1 MGIGQW
7 MKIADAVGSVAQLIG
22 RGMGGSTEVS
32 GPASGAGALETRLA
46 GVVVAALREAFDR
59 DRDRLDLERAQI
71 ESERRRAEQAL
82 GAELRRQAADRAL
95 GQLRLI
101 AVMAIGVWMLSAPLA
116 IWLDG
121 MRAPLPRV
129 LLGCGW
135 AFAFAALGCA
145 FAGWQRTAFWTVS
158 TGDSLVTVPPRSAA
172 ASTAP
177 WLLLLAL
184 ALVGASLL
192 VAL

>member
-7 MKIADAVGSVAQLIG
+7 MKVADAVGTVAQLIG
-22 RGMGGSTEVS
+22 RRIGGAADMS
-32 GPASGAGALETRLA
+32 GPVPGGGAIETRLA
-46 GVVVAALREAFDR
+46 GVVVAALKEAFDR
-59 DRDRLDLERAQI
+59 DRVRMDLERAHI

-82 GAELRRQAADRAL
+82 EAELRRQAGERAL
-95 GQLRLI
+95 DQLRLV
-101 AVMAIGVWMLSAPLA
+101 AVMALGVWMLSAALA

-121 MRAPLPRV
+121 MRTTLPRV

-135 AFAFAALGCA
+135 AFLFVALGCA
-145 FAGWQRTAFWTVS
+145 FAGWQRTSAWTVS
-158 TGDSLVTVPPRSAA
+158 IGESVTSAPRSPAA
-172 ASTAP
+172 TAAP
-177 WLLLLAL
+177 WLLLTAL